1 VTTATPGRGA
11 SPLRQVLAEVR
22 AGTAMTLDEVARHV
36 GVSRDEASAMVDHW
50 VRKGRLTVDDLGA
63 ACPSAGCGSCSSGRG
78 SEPGCGS
85 ASPAERPTL
94 LAISFRRPD

>member
-1 VTTATPGRGA
+1 
-11 SPLRQVLAEVR
+11 
-22 AGTAMTLDEVARHV
+22 
-36 GVSRDEASAMVDHW
+36 

-63 ACPSAGCGSCSSGRG
+63 ACPSGGCGSCSSGHG
-78 SEPGCGS
+78 GEPGCGS

>member
-1 VTTATPGRGA
+1 MTTPNRP

-22 AGTAMTLDEVARHV
+22 AGTATTVTDLAARV

-50 VRKGRLTVDDLGA
+50 VRKGRLTADDLGA
-63 ACPSAGCGSCSSGRG
+63 ACPSAGCGSCSSGHG
-78 SEPGCGS
+78 DEPGCGS
-85 ASPAERPTL
+85 ASPADRPTL